1 MQMSHLI
8 RSHKAVTTA
17 PHSIPPPP
25 TSTTTA
31 HVEMDP
37 KPVNLVDPVDSLIS
51 QASASSTSSVALPVA
66 NVLTA
71 AHARPT

>member
-25 TSTTTA
+25 TSTATA

-37 KPVNLVDPVDSLIS
+37 KPVNLVDPVDPVDSLIS
-51 QASASSTSSVALPVA
+51 
-66 NVLTA
+66 
-71 AHARPT
+71 